1 MGIVNILN
9 FSFSPWLFFPN
20 NEVGNDIEKTDD
32 DKEQKTGGEL
42 VEMTDNE
49 KREDPEGEIGDCEW
63 EGQHD
68 CHGYISGSLVVL
80 MYSVN

>member
-20 NEVGNDIEKTDD
+20 DEVGNDIEKTDD
-32 DKEQKTGGEL
+32 DKEKKTGGEL

-49 KREDPEGEIGDCEW
+49 KREDPEGGTRNRKGLIW
-63 EGQHD
+63 ILSFSFQFF
-68 CHGYISGSLVVL
+68 
-80 MYSVN
+80 